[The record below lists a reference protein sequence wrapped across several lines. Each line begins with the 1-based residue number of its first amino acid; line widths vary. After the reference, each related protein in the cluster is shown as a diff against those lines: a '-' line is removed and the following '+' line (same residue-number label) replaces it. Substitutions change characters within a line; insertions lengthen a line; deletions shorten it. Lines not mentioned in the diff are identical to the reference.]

1 MEIEE
6 FNLHIVSLRHELLVA
21 ARRLSRDED
30 LAEDYVQEVLLKLWT
45 KRDTLRQHPNYKAL
59 ALTMIRN
66 VHIDNW
72 RHKQLEVSMGETRDI
87 AATDEIEKDDN
98 ITTISKIIETLPPLQ
113 ARVFKMKELQGYDY
127 EEIALILGCNEE
139 SLRQNISRAR
149 KRIREEFIRIQ
160 TKANRL

>member
-45 KRDTLRQHPNYKAL
+45 KRDMLKQHPNYKAL
-59 ALTMIRN
+59 AFKMIRN

-72 RHKQLEVSMGETRDI
+72 RHKQLEVSIGETRDI